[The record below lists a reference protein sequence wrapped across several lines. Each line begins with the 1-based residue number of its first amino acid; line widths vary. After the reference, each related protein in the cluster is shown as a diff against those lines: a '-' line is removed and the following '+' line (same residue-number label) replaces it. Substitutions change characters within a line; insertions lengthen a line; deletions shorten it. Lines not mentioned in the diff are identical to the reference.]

1 MAVSLGAHVCVDTF
15 GDEVLKEE
23 SVAKFDE
30 KDDWTGDWRVSLNLL
45 GADARLNI
53 LQGQS
58 STRTSFKILQ
68 TTLVDKRSVCTGE
81 KESCTAVTAN
91 SLNLNLPHPQP

>member
-1 MAVSLGAHVCVDTF
+1 MAVSLGVHVCVDTF

-30 KDDWTGDWRVSLNLL
+30 KDDWTPGEWWVSLKLL

-91 SLNLNLPHPQP
+91 SLNLNLPHP